1 LVAAILMPISSI
13 TIVFI
18 TTFMMRFKAN

>member
-13 TIVFI
+13 TIVLI